1 MLRTRKGQPPAVS
14 VLLVGD
20 AGERTMTLLVGHHS
34 LNLDAPWGAWHLL
47 QREAVE
53 VDAQVTL
60 LEEAV
65 AGPLEALSLKRKRAC
80 ADEAAPL
87 KNKKTVHWRV
97 ELAEWKENSES
108 ED

>member
-1 MLRTRKGQPPAVS
+1 MS
-14 VLLVGD
+14 VLFVGD
-20 AGERTMTLLVGHHS
+20 EGERTMTLLVGHHS

-53 VDAQVTL
+53 LDAQVTL

-65 AGPLEALSLKRKRAC
+65 AGPLEALNLKRKRAC

-97 ELAEWKENSES
+97 ELEEWT
-108 ED
+108 